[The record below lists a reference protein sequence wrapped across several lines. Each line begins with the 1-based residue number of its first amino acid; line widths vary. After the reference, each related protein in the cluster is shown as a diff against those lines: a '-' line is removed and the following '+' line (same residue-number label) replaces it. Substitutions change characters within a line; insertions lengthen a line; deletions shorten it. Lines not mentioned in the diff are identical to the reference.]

1 VTRDRDDRRPFR
13 THGEP
18 GRTNRPAS
26 TPPSRRGSA
35 APGRRRAAAQ
45 EPARPA
51 PRRNARTAR
60 AATTAPGLRSDRR
73 APTAL
78 ARAEA
83 RAERAAARDLRRRA
97 AAAAREEKA
106 AAKAP
111 RQRVARRTGSR
122 ADYHP
127 GRFREGIPKRRLRIV
142 FGVVAALLT
151 VVLGRVALLQTA
163 QAKAYQTAGASQ
175 RERVSAIRADRGV
188 IFDRDGTELAI
199 SVQRTSIYAN
209 PSAIGDPSAT
219 ARTLATVLGMDS
231 EAEARLTTKLANQ
244 KDTFEYVARVLDDA
258 TAQAV
263 LALKLDGI
271 GGVPESAR
279 VDTAGDLA
287 RSVIG
292 ATDAFGD
299 GTSGIEV
306 QYEDVLRGED
316 GQAVTERGSD
326 GKSLPGSGRVLTP
339 AQPGEDLV
347 LTLDRSIQYQA
358 EQALVAR
365 VQELQAQG
373 ASAVIMDTDTGEIY
387 AMANVTMGEDGV
399 ARTTPANLAAVNAH
413 EPGSVAKVFT
423 TAAALNEGV
432 VSPDSSFMVPGRVL
446 LDKWGDC
453 GRGCEY
459 WINDAESHETMPMSV
474 RDILVHSSNI
484 GTTMISQ
491 QLGPQKQYEYM
502 KAFGLGEPTGLDFPG
517 ESNGDLENWQD
528 WNGSEALTP
537 SYGYHVAT
545 TSLQLLAGV
554 NAIANDGTYVAP
566 KLVKGVI
573 NDQGVLEET
582 EPSASRQ
589 VISPEAARQTIDLMS
604 QVVNDEEGTGKAAR
618 LDGVTVAGKT
628 GTAYVVQDNN
638 TYADEEG
645 NKGYYASFVGTFPA
659 EDPQVTILVSIDR
672 PNAESRDRFGG
683 TASAPV
689 FVDLAQIAISEL
701 GIRPPAIVAPAEGS

>member
-1 VTRDRDDRRPFR
+1 VAD
-13 THGEP
+13 
-18 GRTNRPAS
+18 S
-26 TPPSRRGSA
+26 
-35 APGRRRAAAQ
+35 
-45 EPARPA
+45 
-51 PRRNARTAR
+51 
-60 AATTAPGLRSDRR
+60 GLRADRR
-73 APTAL
+73 APSAL
-78 ARAEA
+78 ARAEE
-83 RAERAAARDLRRRA
+83 RAARAAARDARRRA

-111 RQRVARRTGSR
+111 RERVARRAGSR
-122 ADYHP
+122 ADYNP
-127 GRFREGIPKRRLRIV
+127 GRFKEGVPKRRLRIV

-151 VVLGRVALLQTA
+151 VVFGRVVLLQTA
-163 QAKAYQTAGASQ
+163 QAQAYKTAGASQ
-175 RERVSAIRADRGV
+175 RERVSPIRADRGV

-209 PSAIGDPSAT
+209 PSAIGDPAAT
-219 ARTLATVLGMDS
+219 ARTLATVLGLDS
-231 EAEARLTTKLANQ
+231 ETEAELTTKLANP
-244 KDTFEYVARVLDDA
+244 KDTFEYVARLLDDA
-258 TAQAV
+258 TAQSV

-271 GGVPESAR
+271 GGVVEPAR
-279 VDTAGDLA
+279 IDTAGDLA

-292 ATDAFGD
+292 TTDAFGQ
-299 GTSGIEV
+299 GTAGVEV
-306 QYEDVLRGED
+306 QYEEILRGID
-316 GQAVTERGSD
+316 GEAVTERGSD
-326 GKSLPGSGRVLTP
+326 GMSLPGSSRVVAEP
-339 AQPGEDLV
+339 EPGEDLV

-358 EQALVAR
+358 EQALVAQ
-365 VQELQAQG
+365 VQALQAHG
-373 ASAVIMDTDTGEIY
+373 GTVIVMDTDTGELY
-387 AMANVTMGEDGV
+387 AVANVKTGEDGV

-446 LDKWGDC
+446 LDRWGDC
-453 GRGCEY
+453 GRACEY

-484 GTTMISQ
+484 GTTMISE

-502 KAFGLGEPTGLDFPG
+502 TAFGLGQPTGLEFPG
-517 ESNGDLENWQD
+517 ESNGELEHWED

-545 TSLQLLAGV
+545 TSLQLVAGV
-554 NAIANDGTYVAP
+554 NAIANGGTYVAP

-573 NDQGVLEET
+573 NDRGVLEET
-582 EPSASRQ
+582 EPSTSRQ
-589 VISPEAARQTIDLMS
+589 VISPEAARQTIDLMA
-604 QVVNDEEGTGKAAR
+604 QVVNDEEGTGKAAHIE
-618 LDGVTVAGKT
+618 GVTVAGKT

-683 TASAPV
+683 TASAPL

-701 GIRPPAIVAPAEGS
+701 GIRPPTIAVPAEGS